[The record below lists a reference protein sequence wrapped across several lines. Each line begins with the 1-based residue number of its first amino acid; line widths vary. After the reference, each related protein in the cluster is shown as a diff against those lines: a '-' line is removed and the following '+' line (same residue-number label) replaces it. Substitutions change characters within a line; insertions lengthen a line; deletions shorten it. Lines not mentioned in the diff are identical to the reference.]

1 MFVDVGP
8 LKRTSIAIDN
18 HVLDQ
23 TAGRWILPFSR
34 FVMFDTCIIEL
45 CKSHCTIST
54 KRCMNK

>member
-8 LKRTSIAIDN
+8 LKRTTIAIDN

-23 TAGRWILPFSR
+23 TEGRWILPFSR
-34 FVMFDTCIIEL
+34 FAMCNTRILEL
-45 CKSHCTIST
+45 CKSHWTIST